1 MRYNELEVIDSYD
14 GELTNNLPID
24 RINITNNV
32 PVINEKTDLLYD
44 QVGQVDFDID
54 YDFQLQTAS
63 YNPLVEL
70 ANPLLA
76 TALRMRKISQLDD
89 ISSLYTRMQN
99 EIIALSEKVKMLNY
113 DSAFQLSFRYC
124 VCTFID
130 EMVMA
135 TPWGSRSAWGQRSLL
150 AYFHNETWGG
160 EKFYSILS
168 RTMLEPEKYH
178 ELLEFMY
185 ICLAL
190 GFKGQYALK
199 SHGQEN
205 IQNILI
211 KLQKTLRPLRGYD
224 YQRKSKTHLY
234 ERDYTVKKPLSLSR
248 LFLGTLLIFSL
259 IYFLYSMYLNSYSTE
274 IINNINDIMNKS

>member
-1 MRYNELEVIDSYD
+1 MNNRELLNTYNSSIDIPS
-14 GELTNNLPID
+14 D
-24 RINITNNV
+24 RVFITNNV
-32 PVINEKTDLLYD
+32 PVINEKTDLLYE
-44 QVGQVDFDID
+44 QVGNVDFDID
-54 YDFQLQTAS
+54 YDFQLQTHS
-63 YNPLVEL
+63 YNALVEL

-76 TALRMRKISQLDD
+76 TALRLRKLSSVED
-89 ISSLYTRMQN
+89 IGSLYTRMQN
-99 EIIALSEKVKMLNY
+99 EIMALSEKVKELNY

-135 TPWGSRSAWGQRSLL
+135 TPWGSSSVWGQRSLL
-150 AYFHNETWGG
+150 AHFHNETWGG

-190 GFKGQYALK
+190 GFKGQYAL
-199 SHGQEN
+199 SPHGQEN

-224 YQRKSKTHLY
+224 YQRNQQMHLY
-234 ERDYTVKKPLSLSR
+234 KSDYTVKKPLSLNR
-248 LFLGTLLIFSL
+248 VAWGALFAFAL
-259 IYFLYSMYLNSYSTE
+259 IYFLYSMFLDSYSTE
-274 IINNINDIMNKS
+274 IINNVNDIINNM

>member
-1 MRYNELEVIDSYD
+1 MRHNELEVIDSYD

-76 TALRMRKISQLDD
+76 TALRTRKISQLDD

-160 EKFYSILS
+160 KNFILFY
-168 RTMLEPEKYH
+168 LEP
-178 ELLEFMY
+178 
-185 ICLAL
+185 C
-190 GFKGQYALK
+190 
-199 SHGQEN
+199 
-205 IQNILI
+205 
-211 KLQKTLRPLRGYD
+211 
-224 YQRKSKTHLY
+224 
-234 ERDYTVKKPLSLSR
+234 
-248 LFLGTLLIFSL
+248 
-259 IYFLYSMYLNSYSTE
+259 
-274 IINNINDIMNKS
+274 

>member
-1 MRYNELEVIDSYD
+1 MNNRELLNTYNPSLDTPAERVF
-14 GELTNNLPID
+14 
-24 RINITNNV
+24 ITNNV
-32 PVINEKTDLLYD
+32 PVINEKNDLLYE
-44 QVGQVDFDID
+44 QVGNVDFDID
-54 YDFQLQTAS
+54 YDFQLQTSS
-63 YNPLVEL
+63 YNSLIEL

-76 TALRMRKISQLDD
+76 TALRLRKLSYLDD
-89 ISSLYTRMQN
+89 ISGLYTRMQN
-99 EIIALSEKVKMLNY
+99 EIAALSEKVKGLNY

-135 TPWGSRSAWGQRSLL
+135 TPWGSSSMWGQRSLL
-150 AYFHNETWGG
+150 AHFHNETWGG

-190 GFKGQYALK
+190 GFKGQYALMP
-199 SHGQEN
+199 HGQEN
-205 IQNILI
+205 IQNILL

-224 YQRKSKTHLY
+224 YKRDQKIHLY
-234 ERDYTVKKPLSLSR
+234 KTDYTVKKSLSLKHVVWGS
-248 LFLGTLLIFSL
+248 LLVFAF
-259 IYFLYSMYLNSYSTE
+259 IYFIYSMFLDSYSTD
-274 IINNINDIMNKS
+274 IINNINDIMNNI

>member
-1 MRYNELEVIDSYD
+1 MSNRELLNTYNPSLDMPSEKRVF
-14 GELTNNLPID
+14 
-24 RINITNNV
+24 ITNNV
-32 PVINEKTDLLYD
+32 PIINEKTDILYE
-44 QVGQVDFDID
+44 QVGNVDFDID
-54 YDFQLQTAS
+54 YDFQLQTHS
-63 YNPLVEL
+63 YNSLVEL

-76 TALRMRKISQLDD
+76 TALRLRKLSYLDD
-89 ISSLYTRMQN
+89 ILGLYSRMQN
-99 EIIALSEKVKMLNY
+99 EIAALSEKVKKLNY

-135 TPWGSRSAWGQRSLL
+135 TPWGNSSIWGQRSLL
-150 AYFHNETWGG
+150 AHFHNETWGG

-190 GFKGQYALK
+190 GFKGQYALNP
-199 SHGQEN
+199 HGQEN
-205 IQNILI
+205 IQNILL

-224 YQRKSKTHLY
+224 YQRKQQFHLY
-234 ERDYTVKKPLSLSR
+234 EKDYTIKKPLSLKHFVWSS
-248 LFLGTLLIFSL
+248 LLVFAFV
-259 IYFLYSMYLNSYSTE
+259 YFLYSMFLDSYSTDV
-274 IINNINDIMNKS
+274 ISNINDIMNNM